1 MVCIYWLRNFVGNQG
16 DHHPEL
22 LLLVHDSKRWVSK
35 FSACYLQSILE
46 LGIVSICTL
55 VLADSRLWSTC
66 VR

>member
-1 MVCIYWLRNFVGNQG
+1 MGNQG

-35 FSACYLQSILE
+35 FSACYLQFTLE
-46 LGIVSICTL
+46 LGIVSISTL